1 MENRIN
7 YIIATHAG
15 VSKSRE
21 QYDNDSNS
29 VLQRHMSIL
38 CDILKTTT
46 KITQVTIVKPHIPSA
61 KAVYSD
67 YYDIGQ
73 SVSDIEKQGI
83 KVVQL
88 SPQYEFGSS
97 YSQYLH
103 AYTQFR
109 DFDYYIVMEDDWVPF
124 PQHRGFD
131 QTLIDEYKKVGSTG
145 FLSSW
150 CNIHPQHGWHSAIS
164 VGIIGND
171 SLCKAQRLAG
181 DSLCLSQSAFSD
193 LFENNDYSS
202 NGKKFMIPFWETTHG
217 CIYEYAE
224 HLSSKYLLV
233 PIQFL
238 YPCYPYV
245 LPNSTSAFST
255 VPSKELV
262 EWVSCD
268 LAHIRK
274 ISQPSN

>member
-1 MENRIN
+1 MAGTIN
-7 YIIATHAG
+7 YIIGTYAG
-15 VSKSRE
+15 VSGSRE
-21 QYDNDSNS
+21 QHDNGSNLI
-29 VLQRHMSIL
+29 LQRHMAIL
-38 CDILKTTT
+38 CDSLKTTT
-46 KITQVTIVKPHIPSA
+46 NITQVTIVKPYIPPT

-67 YYDIGQ
+67 YYDIGH

-103 AYTQFR
+103 AYTQFP

-131 QTLIDEYKKVGSTG
+131 QTLVGEYEKVGSTG
-145 FLSSW
+145 FLSAW
-150 CNIHPQHGWHSAIS
+150 CAPHPLTSKWHSAIS
-164 VGIIGND
+164 VGIIGNV
-171 SLCKAQRLAG
+171 SLGKAQQLANG
-181 DSLCLSQSAFSD
+181 SINLSQSDFSNM
-193 LFENNDYSS
+193 FENNDYSS
-202 NGKKFMIPFWETTHG
+202 NGSKFMIPFWETTHG

-245 LPNSTSAFST
+245 LPNSTSVFST
-255 VPSKELV
+255 VPSKEVV

-274 ISQPSN
+274 IP